1 MYQRMAAFGAS
12 ALHAKVGLIFIAVAI
27 ARRGDA
33 VFALFSGIKARQ
45 ACPRNGAMRR
55 PIALAIATNGLHA
68 GEAGSEKGREIC

>member
-12 ALHAKVGLIFIAVAI
+12 AAHAKVGLIFIAVAI
-27 ARRGDA
+27 ASRGDA

-45 ACPRNGAMRR
+45 ACLRNGAMRH

-68 GEAGSEKGREIC
+68 GEAGSEKGRESC